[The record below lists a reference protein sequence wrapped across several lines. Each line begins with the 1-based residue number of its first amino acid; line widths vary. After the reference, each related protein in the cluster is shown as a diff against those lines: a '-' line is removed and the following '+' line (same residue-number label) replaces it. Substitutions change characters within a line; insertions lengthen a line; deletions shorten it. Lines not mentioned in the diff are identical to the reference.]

1 MTGTLTT
8 SWSESDFCLA
18 SGAAEAEQHLADL
31 VATVYERVCRTD
43 FLAPGFCLLN
53 LGTQLSSQQF
63 RHIMLA
69 LERAMRPIHRARL
82 GRDLVLLSAGRFD
95 QQATTKPHRDGGPD
109 ECFLMLG
116 YEPSTVQADLL
127 MSDYSRYAYD
137 LGMTPREF
145 LDKHNPMF
153 VAGECLLEGYT
164 TRVSCFCNEN
174 YQILFVNNSNAP
186 FSAEVPAWQGVLH
199 TAVIR
204 NPDASARR
212 VVNSVMVASVP
223 VGVSEAISE
232 SEQEEFMQTE
242 VVRRPSHANQT

>member
-18 SGAAEAEQHLADL
+18 IGAAEAEKHLANL
-31 VATVYERVCRTD
+31 AATVYERVCRTD
-43 FLAPGFCLLN
+43 FLVPGFYLLN

-63 RHIMLA
+63 RRTMLA
-69 LERAMRPIHRARL
+69 LERAMRPLHRARL

-109 ECFLMLG
+109 ECFLLLG
-116 YEPSTVQADLL
+116 YEPSAVQADLL
-127 MSDYSRYAYD
+127 MSDYSRCAHD

-153 VAGECLLEGYT
+153 VAGERLLEGYT
-164 TRVSCFCNEN
+164 TRVSCFCKQNH
-174 YQILFVNNSNAP
+174 QILFVNNSSTP
-186 FSAEVPAWQGVLH
+186 FSAETPTWQGVLH
-199 TAVIR
+199 TATIR
-204 NPDASARR
+204 TPNPSAGR

-223 VGVSEAISE
+223 IGSLESISE
-232 SEQEEFMQTE
+232 SEQEEFAQTE
-242 VVRRPSHANQT
+242 LVRSRG